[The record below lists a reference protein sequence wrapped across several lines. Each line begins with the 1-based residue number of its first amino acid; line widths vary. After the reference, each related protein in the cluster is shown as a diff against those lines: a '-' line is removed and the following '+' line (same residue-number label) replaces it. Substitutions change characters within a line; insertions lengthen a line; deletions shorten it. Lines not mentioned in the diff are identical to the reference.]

1 MNDLSHPSDSL
12 EIERMHRLLQRQ
24 RQAFSAQPNPSRSIR
39 LDNLKRLVAALRRY
53 QQRIVRALE
62 ADFDGRASFETL
74 QVEVLGSVLQARH
87 AMAHLRRWMK
97 AGRRRTELLFLGN
110 RAWVQYQPKGVVGI
124 VGTWNFPLY
133 LTLGPLIAAL
143 AAGNR
148 AMIKVSEYSPHSRE
162 VLQQMLGE
170 IFDED
175 EVAVCGGQLSSAQ
188 AFTRLPFDHLVYT
201 GAPQVGRQVMQA
213 AAEHLVPVTL
223 ELGGKSPVLVGAD
236 ADLDEVALR
245 VAHGKGFNAG
255 QVCVAPDYV
264 LIPEGKAQAFA
275 EALRRG
281 FKRLY
286 PDGAE
291 SGDYTSIVSERHAQR
306 LQALLDD
313 ARDKGARVWPCGGPQ
328 GSPRR
333 LALQVI
339 TGVTDAMRVAQEEI
353 FGPLLPVIEYADLSQ
368 AIAYIQARPRPLALY
383 PFGLSTRQS
392 GRVLEET
399 HSGGVT
405 LGDCTW
411 HVLQHD
417 LPFGGVGNSGM
428 GSYHGHEGFCT
439 LSHGKAVLKRRRWFP
454 IQLFYPP
461 YGRWLQRLVLRVY
474 LGKSGEFP
482 S

>member
-1 MNDLSHPSDSL
+1 MNDLSHVFDSQ
-12 EIERMHRLLQRQ
+12 EIERMQLLLQRQ
-24 RQAFSAQPNPSRSIR
+24 RQAFNAQPYLPQSVR
-39 LDNLKRLVAALRRY
+39 LDNLKRLVSALRRY
-53 QQRIVRALE
+53 QKRIVSALE
-62 ADFDGRASFETL
+62 ADYGGRAAFETL
-74 QVEVLGSVLQARH
+74 QIEVLGSVLQARH

-97 AGRRRTELLFLGN
+97 AERRKTELLLLGN

-148 AMIKVSEYSPHSRE
+148 AMIKVSEYSPHSRQ
-162 VLQQMLGE
+162 VLQEMLAE

-175 EVAVCGGQLSSAQ
+175 EVAVLGGQLASAQ

-223 ELGGKSPVLVGAD
+223 ELGGKSPVLVGAN

-255 QVCVAPDYV
+255 QVCVSPDYV
-264 LIPEGKAQAFA
+264 LVPEGKAQVFA
-275 EALRRG
+275 EAV
-281 FKRLY
+281 KRAFELLY
-286 PDGAE
+286 PDPVDSA
-291 SGDYTSIVSERHAQR
+291 DYTCIISERHAQR
-306 LQALLDD
+306 LQELVAD
-313 ARDKGARVWPCGGPQ
+313 ARDKGAVVLQCCGSGI
-328 GSPRR
+328 SPRR
-333 LALQVI
+333 LPLQVI
-339 TGVTDAMRVAQEEI
+339 IGVTDAMRVAEEEI
-353 FGPLLPVIEYADLSQ
+353 FGPLLPIIEYSDLGQ

-383 PFGLSTRQS
+383 PFGLSPRQTE
-392 GRVLEET
+392 RVLNET

-428 GSYHGHEGFCT
+428 GSYHGQEGFRT
-439 LSHGKAVLKRRRWFP
+439 LSHGKAVFKRQWWFP

-461 YGRWLQRLVLRVY
+461 YGRWVQRLVLRAY
-474 LGKSGEFP
+474 LGKS
-482 S
+482 